1 MDGADHMTAAERAER
16 LCQDVPRALGA
27 IIDAEG
33 PTPTVSIG
41 IASRPSGS
49 GEAVEGLMRRADHAM
64 YEVKRTGR
72 GRWGVAAAEEAM

>member
-16 LCQDVPRALGA
+16 LCQEVPRALLEIAGT
-27 IIDAEG
+27 EE

-41 IASRPSGS
+41 IAMRQPGS
-49 GEAVEGLMRRADHAM
+49 DEPIDSLISRADRAM

-72 GRWGVAAAEEAM
+72 GRWRVFKEGQQ